1 MIQHPLNHDLARP
14 SIDLAHTCLRFEPPR
29 RCLIQIHKCEF
40 SRAINRSPHLQSIDS
55 KAQSARLPQT
65 KLEMTMRNKILLFV
79 VPLVAALTLQAAAA
93 AEHHHTRTKARAMPT
108 EQWWNSYAYEAPGY
122 NSYAY
127 DAPGYGRDPYESPG
141 YLASEDEGA
150 MSAGMAGH

>member
-1 MIQHPLNHDLARP
+1 
-14 SIDLAHTCLRFEPPR
+14 
-29 RCLIQIHKCEF
+29 
-40 SRAINRSPHLQSIDS
+40 
-55 KAQSARLPQT
+55 
-65 KLEMTMRNKILLFV
+65 MRNKILLFV

-108 EQWWNSYAYEAPGY
+108 EQWWNSNAYEAPGY